1 MWVHYPII
9 GVPYPVCW
17 PALVAMLAML
27 ELEVVLQLELDQ
39 DHVAAPPS
47 GHQPGPTHRDAPLL
61 LCLPAAPGCSGK
73 CCVQAGL
80 PLADIWGV
88 VFKSIQKCRK
98 KGRNVDKWAMRFSC
112 DNQFT
117 SLLKLLMLII
127 RIFSSWQGNWE
138 DTAFKAVS
146 LVASSNLTM
155 RISMQ
160 LSIAFPWTEKAR
172 RGSFSWKMT
181 FNNGTCRK

>member
-80 PLADIWGV
+80 PLHAQCPSAFPCGHMGCG
-88 VFKSIQKCRK
+88 FQKHPKVQEERK
-98 KGRNVDKWAMRFSC
+98 KCWQMSHAVFLWQSIHKLQIRRTKISNMRYRKDKVVVRLTNLITRVKVRQWA
-112 DNQFT
+112 
-117 SLLKLLMLII
+117 
-127 RIFSSWQGNWE
+127 
-138 DTAFKAVS
+138 VH
-146 LVASSNLTM
+146 
-155 RISMQ
+155 MQ
-160 LSIAFPWTEKAR
+160 LNTTWVPVLSMNLQMQNW
-172 RGSFSWKMT
+172 GS
-181 FNNGTCRK
+181 